1 MAAEVNRVT
10 TEVDSDG
17 GGRQKGR
24 VCGGTRIVAEVEVDL
39 VVEVDSV
46 V

>member
-1 MAAEVNRVT
+1 MAAEVNRVAGRSG
-10 TEVDSDG
+10 VC
-17 GGRQKGR
+17 GRQKGR

-46 V
+46 G